1 MCIVGKTGLLIVMLR
16 VFLLFR
22 EFMSQLMQTGFNPKY
37 GFFKTTSKQLLYPN
51 PDAVLAQADCLKHFH
66 FLGRMLGK
74 IIYES
79 MMVELPLADFFLC
92 KLLNKYNSDV
102 DIYHLESLDP
112 ELYKYETFDLS
123 LPGLLHFLG
132 FDIYMI

>member
-1 MCIVGKTGLLIVMLR
+1 
-16 VFLLFR
+16 
-22 EFMSQLMQTGFNPKY
+22 MQTGFNPKY
-37 GFFKTTSKQLLYPN
+37 GFFKTTSQQLLYPN
-51 PDAVLAQADCLKHFH
+51 PDAGRAQPDYLKHFH

-112 ELYKYETFDLS
+112 ELYKYETFDIFLQ
-123 LPGLLHFLG
+123 GLLYFLS
-132 FDIYMI
+132 FDTYIILFRKRIMLPFMSLVLYR

>member
-1 MCIVGKTGLLIVMLR
+1 
-16 VFLLFR
+16 
-22 EFMSQLMQTGFNPKY
+22 MQTGFNPKY
-37 GFFKTTSKQLLYPN
+37 GFFKTTSQQLLYPN
-51 PDAVLAQADCLKHFH
+51 PDAGRAQPDYLKHFH

-112 ELYKYETFDLS
+112 ELYKYETFDIFLQ
-123 LPGLLHFLG
+123 GLLHFLS
-132 FDIYMI
+132 FDTYIILFRKRIMLPFMSLVLYR